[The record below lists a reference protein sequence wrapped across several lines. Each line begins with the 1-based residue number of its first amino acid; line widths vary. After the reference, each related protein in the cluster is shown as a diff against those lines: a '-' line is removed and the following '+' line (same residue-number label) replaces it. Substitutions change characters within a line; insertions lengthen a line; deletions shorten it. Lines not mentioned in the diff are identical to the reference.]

1 MTGVPSE
8 VPGKYNMD
16 ATANARSSIGKAI
29 TDHWWQ
35 TCVVKS
41 LVKNIQI
48 PLQMDVL
55 ASIIPL
61 RTRQQMC
68 LEVPVKDHM
77 NVLEMH
83 VLASTT
89 PLRITDD
96 KHA

>member
-1 MTGVPSE
+1 
-8 VPGKYNMD
+8 
-16 ATANARSSIGKAI
+16 
-29 TDHWWQ
+29 
-35 TCVVKS
+35 
-41 LVKNIQI
+41 
-48 PLQMDVL
+48 
-55 ASIIPL
+55 
-61 RTRQQMC
+61 MC